1 MRKKSKVDNNI
12 NVNNYI
18 KIILLGESKVGKTSL
33 ISAFNGD
40 KFEEQIISTICFSSI
55 KKDIIINN
63 IKYMVEIWDTA
74 DQERYHSVSQLFI
87 KGSQIVIFVYDITK
101 INSFS
106 KLSFWVNYVRELLNI
121 QVVYGVVANKMDLID
136 NFEDNELVD
145 EEEGRNFAEKIG
157 ALFTETSCKDNPKA
171 FYEFIKELIL
181 KFISNRI
188 ETEKDW
194 NRISLVSDFPKKK
207 KHKCC

>member
-1 MRKKSKVDNNI
+1 MHKKSKVDNNI

-55 KKDIIINN
+55 KKDITINN

-74 DQERYHSVSQLFI
+74 GQERYHSVSQLFI

-157 ALFTETSCKDNPKA
+157 ALFTEASCKENPQA